1 MIRGVD
7 EEDLNRCLEVYV
19 PVMKEQVQEGR
30 VATISIDGHT
40 DTRASYKHNQ
50 KLSEERAQAVAAYVI
65 EADPELEEYI
75 TTKGFSY
82 DKPIFAEDG
91 SVDMDASRRVE
102 FRFIL
107 KAE

>member
-1 MIRGVD
+1 MREKIYDNNVMKCRMIRGVD
-7 EEDLNRCLEVYV
+7 EEDLNRFLEVYV
-19 PVMKEQVQEGR
+19 P
-30 VATISIDGHT
+30 
-40 DTRASYKHNQ
+40 
-50 KLSEERAQAVAAYVI
+50 VI

>member
-1 MIRGVD
+1 MREKIYDNNVMKCRTIRGVD
-7 EEDLNRCLEVYV
+7 EEDLNRFLEVYV
-19 PVMKEQVQEGR
+19 PV
-30 VATISIDGHT
+30 
-40 DTRASYKHNQ
+40 
-50 KLSEERAQAVAAYVI
+50 I
-65 EADPELEEYI
+65 EADPQLEEYI

-91 SVDMDASRRVE
+91 SVDMDVSRRVE

>member
-1 MIRGVD
+1 MKCRMIRGVD
-7 EEDLNRCLEVYV
+7 EEDFNRFLEVYV
-19 PVMKEQVQEGR
+19 PV
-30 VATISIDGHT
+30 
-40 DTRASYKHNQ
+40 
-50 KLSEERAQAVAAYVI
+50 I
-65 EADPELEEYI
+65 EADPQLEEYI

>member
-1 MIRGVD
+1 
-7 EEDLNRCLEVYV
+7 
-19 PVMKEQVQEGR
+19 MKEQVQEGR

>member
-1 MIRGVD
+1 M
-7 EEDLNRCLEVYV
+7 N
-19 PVMKEQVQEGR
+19 K
-30 VATISIDGHT
+30 ATIKKNSDSLLVEIADVFKQNPQIKKVSIEGHT
-40 DTRASYKHNQ
+40 DLSGNAKKNQ

-91 SVDMDASRRVE
+91 SVDMDALYWIYS
-102 FRFIL
+102 
-107 KAE
+107 

>member
-1 MIRGVD
+1 MREKIYDNNVMKCRMIRGVD
-7 EEDLNRCLEVYV
+7 EEDLNRFLEVYV
-19 PVMKEQVQEGR
+19 PV
-30 VATISIDGHT
+30 
-40 DTRASYKHNQ
+40 
-50 KLSEERAQAVAAYVI
+50 I
-65 EADPELEEYI
+65 EADPQLEEYI

>member
-7 EEDLNRCLEVYV
+7 EENLNRFLEAYV
-19 PVMKEQVQEGR
+19 PVF
-30 VATISIDGHT
+30 
-40 DTRASYKHNQ
+40 
-50 KLSEERAQAVAAYVI
+50 
-65 EADPELEEYI
+65 EADPQLEEYI

-91 SVDMDASRRVE
+91 SVNMDASRRVE

-107 KAE
+107 NAE

>member
-1 MIRGVD
+1 M
-7 EEDLNRCLEVYV
+7 
-19 PVMKEQVQEGR
+19 
-30 VATISIDGHT
+30 
-40 DTRASYKHNQ
+40 
-50 KLSEERAQAVAAYVI
+50 I
-65 EADPELEEYI
+65 EADPELEEHI